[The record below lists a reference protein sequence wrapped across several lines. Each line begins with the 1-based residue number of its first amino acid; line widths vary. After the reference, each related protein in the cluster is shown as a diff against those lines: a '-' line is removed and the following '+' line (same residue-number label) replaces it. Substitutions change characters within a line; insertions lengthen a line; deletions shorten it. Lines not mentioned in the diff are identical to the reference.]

1 MTAPRLVVPV
11 LALVL
16 ALVVA
21 AASAAHARTLKNG
34 RSVRSGDW
42 VRLAKVRLGL
52 LEKHETLD
60 VKTDRAVRKVRL
72 HVANVG
78 VVVKDVSIH
87 FEDGDAKRTALF
99 AGYVAAGGQ
108 TRALDLDGQTR
119 VIDEV
124 RIAAETRART
134 LGTAEIELWG
144 LP

>member
-1 MTAPRLVVPV
+1 MTAPRLAVPV

-16 ALVVA
+16 ALLVA
-21 AASAAHARTLKNG
+21 AASAAHARTAKNG
-34 RSVRSGDW
+34 KSARSGEW

-52 LEKHETLD
+52 LEKRETLD
-60 VKTDRAVRKVRL
+60 VRTDRAVRKVRL

-87 FEDGDAKRTALF
+87 FEDGDAKRTDLF

-124 RIAAETRART
+124 RIAAETRARA